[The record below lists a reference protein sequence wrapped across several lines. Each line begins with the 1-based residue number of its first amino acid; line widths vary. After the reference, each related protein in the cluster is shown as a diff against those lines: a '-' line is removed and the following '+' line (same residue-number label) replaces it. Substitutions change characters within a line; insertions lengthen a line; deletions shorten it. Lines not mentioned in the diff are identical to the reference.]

1 MFIKVFDSFLLV
13 LGHIQVG
20 TSSQLSAGET
30 LISLG
35 QPVTAMLTVLP
46 EAAFLPVLYMHF
58 SSTIWKGNNAITH
71 CCHIHKKCTVS

>member
-1 MFIKVFDSFLLV
+1 MP
-13 LGHIQVG
+13 G

-71 CCHIHKKCTVS
+71 CCHIHKKCTVSQAETQGPATIYG

>member
-1 MFIKVFDSFLLV
+1 MP
-13 LGHIQVG
+13 G

-46 EAAFLPVLYMHF
+46 EAAFF
-58 SSTIWKGNNAITH
+58 ASSLHAFQLNHLERK
-71 CCHIHKKCTVS
+71 